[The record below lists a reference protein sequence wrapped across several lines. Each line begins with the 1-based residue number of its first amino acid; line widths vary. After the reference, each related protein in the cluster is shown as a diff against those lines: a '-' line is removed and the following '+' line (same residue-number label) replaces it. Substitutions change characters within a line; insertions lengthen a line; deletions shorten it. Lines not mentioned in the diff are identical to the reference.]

1 MTRKFCLREKISFY
15 FFQNKVEFYMNG
27 GSIQDVGESFRIESS
42 KDSLMRTGCFV
53 KMCQAKLLKL
63 NFAVLCRLTFNL
75 LTLSSILFL
84 FTANNAIAGTIFG
97 QEKTSTY
104 LRWNLFS
111 NRDQLQINR
120 VGSKVLIKT
129 LNFNLFQSLKEEFQA
144 TQFESNYIADVK
156 YNEQDSNN
164 VFSIDITLKN
174 ENVEIF
180 SFYREREKK
189 YVVDFWVEGDAS
201 SITKIESKKSA
212 EVTEDAVGLTMS
224 QKEVVQPVVK
234 PVVLPK
240 AKEVN
245 INTEKPKKARKV
257 SNIDETAVKNEKVI
271 DQVKEDKILSSIII
285 DPNKKSEKTA
295 AELELEA
302 EDSKKPFR
310 DFRYG
315 ATLIWDYDPIIP
327 IYKGVVNLKTKI
339 PEVFYSIANRDFKK
353 SEKEAHLQL
362 TINLYRKKKWGLMYK
377 SMKLFQSKYGQ
388 NTEWETIEFMKINA
402 MLRENIDA
410 PNPELFKNAIAML
423 EVLGEKTDNYEL
435 KKAINKY
442 LLTHYQE
449 KGETLKV
456 LQTAKNYYAGT
467 RDNFDFEES
476 VIPAEAMLNAL
487 AKLGQIEKIKE
498 LSQEKTIKKILSA
511 QLLLAY
517 QTYAHLKVNDLNGL
531 VALYE
536 KVKPSLV
543 KPIEPV
549 ILYNTAE
556 AYFRLG
562 KYEVAMQMYK
572 DFVSEYSHEFVSANA
587 SLRIALCSD
596 LLDRNYNET
605 LDLYKKAIDTALDSN
620 VNYEARIRYVAF
632 RTVRKKKLDAADLE
646 TRIFLEQSKTNN
658 ATLDKN
664 LSRLLQQTR
673 LRTLIV
679 DQKYKEAL
687 AYLSLIPMIAMPKI
701 EARAFDGDG
710 AEIVYGL
717 MTEKYKN
724 AEYAQVIKFWQAY
737 KDQYLDKVALDPF
750 INFIVGSSYV
760 KLGLYKGFDELYAA
774 FEKLKDTPNRTF
786 PIWVER
792 QSNGKAENLLSE
804 LAIVKDLKLKNF
816 DLASKNIAN
825 FEKKVPGYNKTN
837 YYKGMISFN
846 QKDFKAT
853 VSHLENFFSKQDQR
867 IIYDPADIADMIR
880 AYTDSIY
887 ELGEKDKFLK
897 VSEAILNDTNSVGT
911 NNAYIQNVRERI
923 AYLGIEIVKGK
934 NTAESSLEVEKKI
947 VDFKKAYP
955 KSIYLGRVNFL
966 LGQTFIQNKKVKE
979 GKEMLNEL
987 VNDKNVSDYIKELA
1001 KSELS
1006 LINLKEKTL

>member
-1 MTRKFCLREKISFY
+1 M
-15 FFQNKVEFYMNG
+15 
-27 GSIQDVGESFRIESS
+27 ESA

-53 KMCQAKLLKL
+53 KMCQEKLLKL
-63 NFAVLCRLTFNL
+63 NFAVLSRLYFNL
-75 LTLSSILFL
+75 LTLSSILFI
-84 FTANNAIAGTIFG
+84 FTANFAQAGSIFG
-97 QEKTSTY
+97 QEKTNTY

-129 LNFNLFQSLKEEFQA
+129 LNYNLFQNLKDEFQA
-144 TQFESNYIADVK
+144 TQFEANYISHIK
-156 YNEQDSNN
+156 YNDQDQNN
-164 VFSIDITLKN
+164 VYTIDINLKN

-189 YVVDFWVEGDAS
+189 YVVDFWVEGDSA
-201 SITKIESKKSA
+201 SITKIDNKKMNSNDIS
-212 EVTEDAVGLTMS
+212 EMTEDVVGLKMA
-224 QKEVVQPVVK
+224 QKEVAQPVITR

-240 AKEVN
+240 AKEIGN
-245 INTEKPKKARKV
+245 INEKNKKTRKV
-257 SNIDETAVKNEKVI
+257 SNIDEDALKNGKVI
-271 DQVKEDKILSSIII
+271 EQVKEDKILSSIII

-402 MLRENIDA
+402 MLRENIDI
-410 PNPELFKNAIAML
+410 PNPDLFKNAIAML

-476 VIPAEAMLNAL
+476 VIPAEAMLNSL

-498 LSQEKTIKKILSA
+498 LSQEKTIKKILTA

-517 QTYAHLKVNDLNGL
+517 QTYAHLKVNDLAGL
-531 VALYE
+531 VALFE
-536 KVKPSLV
+536 RIKPSLV

-572 DFVSEYSHEFVSANA
+572 DFVEEYSHEFVAANA

-596 LLDRNYNET
+596 LLDKNYNET
-605 LDLYKKAIDTALDSN
+605 LEFYKKAIDTALDSN

-646 TRIFLEQSKTNN
+646 TRIFLEQSKSNN

-760 KLGLYKGFDELYAA
+760 KLGLYKGFDELYAV

-792 QSNGKAENLLSE
+792 QSVGKAVNLLAE
-804 LAIVKDLKLKNF
+804 LSIVKDLKLKNY
-816 DLASKNIAN
+816 DLASKNIAS
-825 FEKKVPGYNKTN
+825 FEKKIPEYNKTN
-837 YYKGMISFN
+837 YYKGIISFN
-846 QKDFKAT
+846 QKDYKAT

-887 ELGEKDKFLK
+887 ELGDKDKFLK

-947 VDFKKAYP
+947 VDFKKVYP

-979 GKEMLNEL
+979 GKEMLSEL